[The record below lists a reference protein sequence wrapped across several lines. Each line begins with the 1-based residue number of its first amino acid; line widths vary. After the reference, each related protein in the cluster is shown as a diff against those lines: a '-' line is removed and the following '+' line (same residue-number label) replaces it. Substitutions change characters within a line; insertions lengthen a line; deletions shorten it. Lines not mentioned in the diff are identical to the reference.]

1 MESGVAKHTSEDSQD
16 SRVQFITPAGPRG
29 IGSQQG
35 PGRWLRRTQFYTPLL
50 CITGYVSN
58 VSQHAGT
65 GELTVTTCRFRRYRY
80 PNWDHLTFASSLCHL
95 WGGGLIPIALLPVAP
110 TGSQR
115 DGHDW
120 AHPVISYVLYRKHPF
135 CRKKVFFSTPNKTWE
150 RTTENTPKER
160 KALRVVSAFLTSSQG
175 TRQQVFQI

>member
-120 AHPVISYVLYRKHPF
+120 ATEQQLNGWAVLCSLGAIFTSFVEFQLYTTLYEGVHNFHFGGDVLCPSYGLLLTGRK
-135 CRKKVFFSTPNKTWE
+135 C
-150 RTTENTPKER
+150 
-160 KALRVVSAFLTSSQG
+160 
-175 TRQQVFQI
+175 